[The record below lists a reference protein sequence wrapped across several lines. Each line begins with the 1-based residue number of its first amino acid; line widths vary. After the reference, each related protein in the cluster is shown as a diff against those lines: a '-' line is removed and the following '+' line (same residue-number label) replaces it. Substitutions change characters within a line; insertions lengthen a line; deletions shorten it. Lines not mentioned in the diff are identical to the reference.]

1 MSGSPTRGGPER
13 ADGPVAAASNG
24 SSQHYVTH
32 GGVAGAT
39 IGAAGSSAP
48 ASSNGSDAGPR
59 VVAVGGGHGTAVT
72 LRAAL
77 GYAAS
82 VTGVVSVAD
91 DGGSSGRLRELLDVV
106 AVGDLRKCLVAV
118 AAEDSS
124 LASAFER
131 RFTEGELAGH
141 PLGNLILAGLIGALG
156 DLEQAVDEAG
166 RLLGARGR
174 VLPATTAQV
183 VLHSTTK
190 HGAVTGQVAVG
201 AASSIERVELVGRD
215 VTAPTSVVDAL
226 VGADQIVIGPGSLY
240 TSVLAAAAVPGV
252 IEAMRA
258 SSAQRVY
265 VCNLRPQL
273 PETAGYTVADHVDA
287 LCRHGVPVDVVLV
300 DNDAPM
306 SLGEPGIDFV
316 RAPLLGRN
324 PLVHD
329 PCALAAA
336 LRLALAQSRV
346 AAGEA
351 T

>member
-1 MSGSPTRGGPER
+1 
-13 ADGPVAAASNG
+13 V
-24 SSQHYVTH
+24 
-32 GGVAGAT
+32 
-39 IGAAGSSAP
+39 SA
-48 ASSNGSDAGPR
+48 PR

-77 GYAAS
+77 EYATS

-118 AAEDSS
+118 AAPDSA
-124 LASAFER
+124 LAVAFER

-141 PLGNLILAGLIGALG
+141 PLGNLILAGLLGTLG
-156 DLEQAVDEAG
+156 DLEGAVDEAG

-174 VLPATTAQV
+174 VLPATTARV
-183 VLHSTTK
+183 VLRSTGAN
-190 HGAVTGQVAVG
+190 GAVTGQVAVG
-201 AASSIERVELVGRD
+201 SASAIERVELVGSD
-215 VTAPTSVVDAL
+215 FSAPASVVDAL
-226 VGADQIVIGPGSLY
+226 EGADQIAIGPGSLF

-273 PETAGYTVADHVDA
+273 PETAGFTVADHVAA
-287 LCRHGVPVDVVLV
+287 LQRHGVPVDLVLV
-300 DNDAPM
+300 DNATPM
-306 SLGEPGIDFV
+306 SLGEPGTDYL
-316 RAPLLGRN
+316 RAPLVARN

-329 PCALAAA
+329 PGLLAAG
-336 LRLALAQSRV
+336 LQRALAQSRV
-346 AAGEA
+346 KEA